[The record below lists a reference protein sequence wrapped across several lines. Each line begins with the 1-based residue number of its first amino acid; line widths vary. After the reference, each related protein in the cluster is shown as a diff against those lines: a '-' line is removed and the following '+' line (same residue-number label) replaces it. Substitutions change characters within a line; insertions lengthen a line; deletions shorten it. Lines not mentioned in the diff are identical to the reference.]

1 MDGSFNISM
10 SYFLLFFN
18 KDIKAKLIQFLRLKK
33 LGINVKKKRI
43 KIDILLGSFNMYCI
57 KLQCIKLFPYVI
69 LFKTLS
75 IKSVVIYLTIFIFT
89 SALSEKNR
97 RVGKF

>member
-75 IKSVVIYLTIFIFT
+75 IKSVVIYLTIFILT
-89 SALSEKNR
+89 LALSEKNQR
-97 RVGKF
+97 FNKF